1 MGAYAFYNIISASMN
16 VVKYR
21 KQNSPVLSAS
31 KMIQLASALVS
42 MLALETA
49 MVSSF
54 GSADDP
60 LARLTMTAATGAG
73 VCLIVLGMALYMI
86 LHSTRQ
92 LRKLKGAARL

>member
-1 MGAYAFYNIISASMN
+1 MN

-86 LHSTRQ
+86 LHPTRQ